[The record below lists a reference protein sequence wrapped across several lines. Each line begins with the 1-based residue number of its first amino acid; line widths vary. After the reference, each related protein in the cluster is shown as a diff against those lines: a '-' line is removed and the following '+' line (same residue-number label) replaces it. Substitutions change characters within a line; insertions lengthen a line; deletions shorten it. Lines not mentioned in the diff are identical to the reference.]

1 MQQILYVDSYAL
13 NKNVI
18 SLFVNVSSD
27 MSSVHSSTVINNS
40 IIYSNKTPE

>member
-1 MQQILYVDSYAL
+1 MQQMRYVDSYAL

-27 MSSVHSSTVINNS
+27 MSSVYSSVVIKNDT
-40 IIYSNKTPE
+40 IYSDKTPE